1 MRLGQRSSST
11 GIGMTHSQIYIP
23 SMAYQV
29 DLMVYRVGEEMGVD
43 PKTILATSHGRRS
56 IDMMK
61 IYDPSK
67 ANWECKFQ
75 DLG

>member
-1 MRLGQRSSST
+1 
-11 GIGMTHSQIYIP
+11 
-23 SMAYQV
+23 MAYQV